1 MNFRILQYFL
11 TVAREG
17 NITKAAELLYITQ
30 PTLSRQLMQLEEEM
44 GVQLFERRQHR
55 IKLTQAGELLV
66 HRGKDILE
74 MVEKTELELKDTES
88 NLSGNIIFG
97 AGELNNVN
105 VLGDIISAFQ
115 KENPNVTF
123 DIFTNTTDI
132 MQERMEKGLLDISLA
147 VEPIDVEK
155 YDYIPL
161 PQKEVIGVHMRA
173 DSPLATKEKIAVG
186 DLVGK
191 PLLLPSRLQ
200 VRSKILNWLSGS
212 IAQMQVVGTCNLVG
226 NAAMLVDR
234 NGYYSVG
241 VCYMPVL
248 ESRVCFRPL
257 EPAIENRVVLAWRK
271 GAKQSRTVQ
280 RFIQFVKCFLGIN

>member
-17 NITKAAELLYITQ
+17 NITKAAELLHITQ

-44 GVQLFERRQHR
+44 GVQLFERSQHR

-88 NLSGNIIFG
+88 NLHGNIAFG
-97 AGELNNVN
+97 AGELNNIN
-105 VLGDIISAFQ
+105 LLGDILRAFQ
-115 KENPNVTF
+115 TQYPEVTF

-147 VEPIDVEK
+147 VEPIDVEN
-155 YDYIPL
+155 YDYI
-161 PQKEVIGVHMRA
+161 GA
-173 DSPLATKEKIAVG
+173 DSPLAAKEKIEVA
-186 DLVGK
+186 DLIGK

-200 VRSKILNWLSGS
+200 VRSKILHWLSGS
-212 IAQMQVVGTCNLVG
+212 IAQMHIVGTCNLVG
-226 NAAMLVDR
+226 NAVMLTER

-248 ESRVCFRPL
+248 ESSVCFRPL
-257 EPAIENRVVLAWRK
+257 EPAIEQRVVLAWRK

-280 RFIQFVKCFLGIN
+280 RFIQFAKCFLGMK

>member
-17 NITKAAELLYITQ
+17 NITKAAELLHITQ

-44 GVQLFERRQHR
+44 GVQLFERSQHR

-88 NLSGNIIFG
+88 NLHGNIAFG
-97 AGELNNVN
+97 AGELNNIN
-105 VLGDIISAFQ
+105 LLGDILRAFQ
-115 KENPNVTF
+115 IQYPEVTF

-147 VEPIDVEK
+147 VEPIDVEN
-155 YDYIPL
+155 YDYIAL
-161 PQKEVIGVHMRA
+161 PQKEIMGVYMRA
-173 DSPLATKEKIAVG
+173 DSPLAAKEKIEVA
-186 DLVGK
+186 DLIGK

-200 VRSKILNWLSGS
+200 VRSKILHWLSGS
-212 IAQMQVVGTCNLVG
+212 IAQMHIVGTCNLVG
-226 NAAMLVDR
+226 NAVMLTER

-248 ESRVCFRPL
+248 ESSVCFRPL
-257 EPAIENRVVLAWRK
+257 EPAIEQRVVLAWRK

-280 RFIQFVKCFLGIN
+280 RFIQFTKCFLGME